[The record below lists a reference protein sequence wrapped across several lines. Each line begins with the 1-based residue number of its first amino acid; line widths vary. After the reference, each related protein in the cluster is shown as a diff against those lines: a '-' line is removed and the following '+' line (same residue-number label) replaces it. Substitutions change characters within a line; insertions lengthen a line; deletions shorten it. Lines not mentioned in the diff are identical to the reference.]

1 METARSRGGICM
13 SSVAGRVVAVAIV
26 ISLLGVSTPQT
37 LGAPVDV
44 NTLIVGMN
52 TAILITLDPGVVYE
66 VEGSVIVDQ
75 LYDKLVDMEMVK
87 GAIQIVPKVAQ
98 TWAASADG
106 KTWTFNI
113 RQGMRFPSGRAVNA
127 AAVVYSLRRAVRLA
141 KTRSEEHT
149 SELQS
154 PLNLV

>member
-1 METARSRGGICM
+1 M
-13 SSVAGRVVAVAIV
+13 SSILGRAVAVAIV
-26 ISLLGVSTPQT
+26 ISLLGVSAPQT

-106 KTWTFNI
+106 KTWTFKI
-113 RQGMRFPSGRAVNA
+113 GRASCRERV
-127 AAVVYSLRRAVRLA
+127 
-141 KTRSEEHT
+141 
-149 SELQS
+149 
-154 PLNLV
+154 